1 MTKFVS
7 TRSAHGNLFLSV
19 RRRHS
24 RMLLQLNIMGAE
36 HVVHEVRPPGSVL
49 HVFISLLGYSCQY
62 DTQLGEVGID
72 AGKPES
78 LLQLSKTA
86 QGPQA
91 REHLACIWARAILD
105 QRTRRE
111 LLLLVH
117 SVPLTSV

>member
-1 MTKFVS
+1 MKYVHHLW
-7 TRSAHGNLFLSV
+7 SA
-19 RRRHS
+19 
-24 RMLLQLNIMGAE
+24 LL
-36 HVVHEVRPPGSVL
+36 VL
-49 HVFISLLGYSCQY
+49 ILLLCSCQY

-72 AGKPES
+72 AGEPKY
-78 LLQLSKTA
+78 LLQLSKIA

-117 SVPLTSV
+117 SAPLT